1 MKQQVWILFF
11 LAVPLCSSV
20 PVYNAEVNGDV
31 TLSPVGISSVRS
43 VVWKFGNNKVAE
55 FDPSFSKEVKIFGN
69 YQGRTT
75 LDKETGKITI
85 SKLSLKDNG
94 TFSVEVDS
102 VLTSG
107 WYRLE
112 VFEAVKTVE
121 ITRDD
126 TDKKLCKLLC
136 KAENALN
143 LEWSASHSENF
154 NSTGSHLT
162 VRKSDLSH
170 SYTCNAS
177 NPVSRMTTTVKAKD
191 ICQDPI
197 DWGPIVGGILGVLAV
212 IGAGAAG
219 GVLLYQSRA
228 DAQNDESKK
237 DC

>member
-1 MKQQVWILFF
+1 MECLMVLLYLINNLLFYF
-11 LAVPLCSSV
+11 TSAV

-43 VVWKFGNNKVAE
+43 VVWRFGNNKVAE

-112 VFEAVKTVE
+112 VFG
-121 ITRDD
+121 
-126 TDKKLCKLLC
+126 KL
-136 KAENALN
+136 
-143 LEWSASHSENF
+143 
-154 NSTGSHLT
+154 
-162 VRKSDLSH
+162 
-170 SYTCNAS
+170 
-177 NPVSRMTTTVKAKD
+177 
-191 ICQDPI
+191 
-197 DWGPIVGGILGVLAV
+197 VGRV
-212 IGAGAAG
+212 
-219 GVLLYQSRA
+219 
-228 DAQNDESKK
+228 
-237 DC
+237 